1 MQAAHQSEG
10 YQHLCRQKKSLW
22 LHKLLPY
29 QAPLSTGFS
38 RQEYWTGLPCPPPGD
53 LPNPGIESRSPALQ
67 ADSLL
72 PEPAGKPEK
81 TSLAV
86 NTVIAWI
93 LPTGKREE
101 PASPQSNGFRFENE
115 YCKSL
120 MSGLPA
126 QRRWI
131 RITLKSDLESS
142 SKFPDFRVSHLRL
155 ALSSTLQPP
164 ARVSVQMHRRAGT
177 PNKWT
182 SPSASMLAL
191 NPAIWSIS
199 SYDVFTS
206 RNMQTNF
213 SHLSWPAHT
222 RFPELEYCTHPM
234 LNFSPY
240 VMSATFPLYMRFCYF
255 LKNYPLRSLREG
267 KIAKAIGFRVQRNRI
282 QTMGFHWTLYLWT
295 NDLTS
300 KSLFLHL

>member
-10 YQHLCRQKKSLW
+10 YQHLCRQKKSLR
-22 LHKLLPY
+22 LHELLSH

-72 PEPAGKPEK
+72 PEPPGKPEK

-86 NTVIAWI
+86 NSYCMDFTHR
-93 LPTGKREE
+93 KREK
-101 PASPQSNGFRFENE
+101 PASPQSNGFCFENK

-131 RITLKSDLESS
+131 RIMLKSELESS

-164 ARVSVQMHRRAGT
+164 ARVSVQMHRGAGM

-182 SPSASMLAL
+182 SPSASVLAL
-191 NPAIWSIS
+191 NPAIWSVS
-199 SYDVFTS
+199 CYDVFTS
-206 RNMQTNF
+206 RNTQTNF

-234 LNFSPY
+234 LNLSPY
-240 VMSATFPLYMRFCYF
+240 VMSATFPLYTFW
-255 LKNYPLRSLREG
+255 
-267 KIAKAIGFRVQRNRI
+267 I
-282 QTMGFHWTLYLWT
+282 
-295 NDLTS
+295 
-300 KSLFLHL
+300 

>member
-1 MQAAHQSEG
+1 MNAGSPPKWG
-10 YQHLCRQKKSLW
+10 V
-22 LHKLLPY
+22 P
-29 QAPLSTGFS
+29 APLPPKEVFTTP
-38 RQEYWTGLPCPPPGD
+38 WTVVSPGSSVH
-53 LPNPGIESRSPALQ
+53 GILQ
-67 ADSLL
+67 ARILDWIAVPSSRGSSQ
-72 PEPAGKPEK
+72 PRDRIQVSSIASRFFTTWATREAREDKPGSK
-81 TSLAV
+81 HSYCMDFTHR
-86 NTVIAWI
+86 
-93 LPTGKREE
+93 KREK
-101 PASPQSNGFRFENE
+101 PASPQSNGFCFENK

-131 RITLKSDLESS
+131 RIMLKSELESS

-164 ARVSVQMHRRAGT
+164 ARVSVQMHRGAGM

-182 SPSASMLAL
+182 SPSASVLAL
-191 NPAIWSIS
+191 NPAIWSVS
-199 SYDVFTS
+199 CYDVFTS

-234 LNFSPY
+234 LNLSPY

-267 KIAKAIGFRVQRNRI
+267 KIAKTIGFRVQRNRI
-282 QTMGFHWTLYLWT
+282 QTMVSIELCTFEQMT
-295 NDLTS
+295 
-300 KSLFLHL
+300 